1 MFGFFAA
8 IDFPFACVCR
18 IFATQFAYRT
28 RYGLDAGWFAGQ
40 WLRFAINRDHRKTE
54 ASSSA

>member
-8 IDFPFACVCR
+8 IDFPFASVCR

-28 RYGLDAGWFAGQ
+28 RYGLDAG
-40 WLRFAINRDHRKTE
+40 
-54 ASSSA
+54 